1 MKFVMRT
8 QNMFCLFVAT
18 LLSIWLFPF
27 AIDGFAHSGGE
38 AISAPRRETSPLM
51 VIL

>member
-8 QNMFCLFVAT
+8 QDMFCLFVAT

-27 AIDGFAHSGGE
+27 ATDGFAHSGE
-38 AISAPRRETSPLM
+38 KQSVLREEETSPLM
-51 VIL
+51 AIL